1 MQKQRNR
8 PRKNT
13 PNHVKVLDQESG
25 KMIGRIVDIT
35 ADGLMLVTPSKIDTG
50 RHFHFRIILPRMS
63 GGKTDICVEAE
74 AVWCEQDTNPKYFKV
89 GFRFINLPGNDGF
102 LLEDVMHRMNLVG

>member
-13 PNHVKVLDQESG
+13 PNHVKVLDHESG
-25 KMIGRIVDIT
+25 RVIGRIVDIT
-35 ADGLMLVTPSKIDTG
+35 ADGLMLVTHNRIESG
-50 RHFHFRIILPRMS
+50 RHFHLRIILPRMS
-63 GGKTDICVEAE
+63 DGKTDISVEAE
-74 AVWCEQDTNPKYFKV
+74 TIWCKQDKNPRYFQV